1 MRHDRTV
8 PVLLALGCAAL
19 LSACGPGVTLTRTVP
34 APYNLGPVKKVA
46 IVDVRG
52 SSDHE
57 QERFLTEILYESS
70 RRGFYQV
77 VDARPYGVR
86 IADLREPSRSTE
98 KLRRDVNADVY
109 LEARL
114 YGCRSRLNSE
124 VVKEKDKEG
133 NKVSRTK
140 YWYRAECGASL
151 TLVDAKGRDVASFE
165 VEGDESS
172 YKSDEPESYKEEIT
186 LNEAIDEAGQHA
198 VSQFTP
204 RTVTEDIRLEKDAP
218 LAKEGIQEIEA
229 GRYTQARV
237 LWEGALK
244 TSAGSAA
251 LQYNLGAVCE
261 ALGDTRAARRYYE
274 EAIQLASGNEKYREA
289 LSKLEDR
296 ERDAEALRKKPRSR

>member
-1 MRHDRTV
+1 MRHDRTTS
-8 PVLLALGCAAL
+8 VLAALGCAAL

-151 TLVDAKGRDVASFE
+151 TLVDARGRDVAAFE
-165 VEGDESS
+165 VEGDELDPEQRAGVVQGGDHAQRGDRRGRGSTPSTSS
-172 YKSDEPESYKEEIT
+172 RRGRCARTSGSRRRPAREGGDPGDRGGP
-186 LNEAIDEAGQHA
+186 LHPGPRA
-198 VSQFTP
+198 V
-204 RTVTEDIRLEKDAP
+204 
-218 LAKEGIQEIEA
+218 
-229 GRYTQARV
+229 
-237 LWEGALK
+237 EGALK

-251 LQYNLGAVCE
+251 LQYNLGAGGE
-261 ALGDTRAARRYYE
+261 ALGDARAARRYYE
-274 EAIQLASGNEKYREA
+274 EAIQLAAGNEKYREA